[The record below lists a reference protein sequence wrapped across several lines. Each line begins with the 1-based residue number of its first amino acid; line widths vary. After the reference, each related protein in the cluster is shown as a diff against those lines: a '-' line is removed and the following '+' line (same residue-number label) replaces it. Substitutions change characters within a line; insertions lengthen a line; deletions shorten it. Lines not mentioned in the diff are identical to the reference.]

1 MGADVSVRK
10 RVLFRIEQIELW
22 VFGVS
27 TRSFINEPVYD
38 RPLANYLEMKF
49 AMYLIKD
56 CCVLLDELKDNP
68 EEAESYTALKESYD
82 VLREFIY
89 GNLKSKQDSIEE
101 NVNQLKA
108 VDSYSMWSFP
118 LR

>member
-1 MGADVSVRK
+1 MGEKMAIEE
-10 RVLFRIEQIELW
+10 RVFFLIEQIELW

-27 TRSFINEPVYD
+27 TRSFRNEPVYD

-56 CCVLLDELKDNP
+56 CCELLDELKDNP
-68 EEAESYTALKESYD
+68 AQSESYNALKESYD
-82 VLREFIY
+82 VLRDFIY
-89 GNLKSKQDSIEE
+89 GNLKGKQDIIEE
-101 NVNQLKA
+101 SVNQLRA